1 MRGVL
6 LYRKERCVVTSTTV
20 AGLTQTLPLFS
31 DAKSSPPPQAGVA
44 TAPQSVPENPANNSF
59 PISADTVSISSQSRQ
74 AVAGVKKEE
83 LPLEV
88 VKKEKAKKEEAT
100 VRANGESTEEALPK
114 VQFVYDQKGELS
126 VRYMDASDRLIYQI
140 PSKIMLYLKEAAL
153 KTGLSVDMKA

>member
-1 MRGVL
+1 M
-6 LYRKERCVVTSTTV
+6 
-20 AGLTQTLPLFS
+20 FS
-31 DAKSSPPPQAGVA
+31 DTKSSPTPQAGAAA
-44 TAPQSVPENPANNSF
+44 TSQNIPENPAHNG
-59 PISADTVSISSQSRQ
+59 PPVSADIVSISSQSRQ

-100 VRANGESTEEALPK
+100 VRANADSAEQALSK

-140 PSKIMLYLKEAAL
+140 PSEIMLYLKEAAL
-153 KTGLSVDMKA
+153 KSGLSVDMKA

>member
-1 MRGVL
+1 
-6 LYRKERCVVTSTTV
+6 VTPTAV
-20 AGLTQTLPLFS
+20 ASLTQTLPLFS
-31 DAKSSPPPQAGVA
+31 DAKSSPPSQVGVA
-44 TAPQSVPENPANNSF
+44 AASQSVLENQASNSS
-59 PISADTVSISSQSRQ
+59 PMSADTVSISSQSRQ

-100 VRANGESTEEALPK
+100 IRAKSESTEQALSK

-140 PSKIMLYLKEAAL
+140 PSEIMLYLKEAAL